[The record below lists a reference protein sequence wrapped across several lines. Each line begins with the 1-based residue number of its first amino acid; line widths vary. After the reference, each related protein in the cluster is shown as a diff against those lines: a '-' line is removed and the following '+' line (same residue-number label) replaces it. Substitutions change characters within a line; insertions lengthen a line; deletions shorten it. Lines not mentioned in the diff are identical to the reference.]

1 MRLLLNN
8 ILRPLIT
15 AGLAIVLGNN
25 STSGCMPIAEPTSP
39 LDGLYIQETRKC
51 VEVSKTL
58 EESRQCR
65 ANVNYR
71 FGLCPS
77 SDMTILCPWG
87 LP

>member
-1 MRLLLNN
+1 MSLQTVLNSG
-8 ILRPLIT
+8 LRPL
-15 AGLAIVLGNN
+15 LAACMAVVMGNAD
-25 STSGCMPIAEPTSP
+25 CMPIAEPTSP
-39 LDGLYIQETRKC
+39 LDGLYLQETRKC

-58 EESRQCR
+58 EESQLCR
-65 ANVNYR
+65 ANVNWR